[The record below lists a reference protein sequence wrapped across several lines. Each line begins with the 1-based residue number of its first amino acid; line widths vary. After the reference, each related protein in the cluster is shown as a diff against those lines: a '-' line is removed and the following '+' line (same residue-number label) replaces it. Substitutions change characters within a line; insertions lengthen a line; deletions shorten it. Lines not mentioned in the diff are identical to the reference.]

1 MAKDA
6 NDVHRELGID
16 GLRELG
22 DSLPEL
28 DFRGVLPKAKG
39 NGLDAAKGARGDAPA
54 LPAPLEFPI
63 IAWKDITFGLIAEWL
78 LKRVLPRKGVVVFY
92 GVSGATKT
100 FVLLDILLH
109 IAIGWKWAG
118 RRVKQASVIF
128 IAAEASEGL
137 RKRKTGW
144 VEAHKTSSLPADVPF
159 DLIEVA
165 PNLGTGED
173 DCKKII
179 ECIEAAGKRP
189 GVIAIDT
196 IAQAIGGAD
205 ENNTGMATFISN
217 ATTLANHFDCL
228 VAAVHHCP
236 LSDDR
241 RPRGWSGL
249 GANVAALVLL
259 EKIENKLQSIMEI
272 MKLKEDESHQKFTV
286 HLSRVIIGKDEDGED
301 VTTLFVESVEQGADE
316 QAKQDNR
323 KAVQILRDEFLAAY
337 DRLADG
343 APKTLGLDD
352 RSTVRKVRDELK
364 NRGFLETDDKGQI
377 TATSRS
383 HLQRVKA
390 ELVKT
395 KGGKLVQEKGFLW
408 RP

>member
-1 MAKDA
+1 
-6 NDVHRELGID
+6 
-16 GLRELG
+16 
-22 DSLPEL
+22 
-28 DFRGVLPKAKG
+28 
-39 NGLDAAKGARGDAPA
+39 
-54 LPAPLEFPI
+54 
-63 IAWKDITFGLIAEWL
+63 
-78 LKRVLPRKGVVVFY
+78 
-92 GVSGATKT
+92 
-100 FVLLDILLH
+100 
-109 IAIGWKWAG
+109 
-118 RRVKQASVIF
+118 
-128 IAAEASEGL
+128 
-137 RKRKTGW
+137 
-144 VEAHKTSSLPADVPF
+144 
-159 DLIEVA
+159 VA

-173 DCKKII
+173 DCKKLI
-179 ECIEAAGKRP
+179 ECIEAARKRP

-259 EKIENKLQSIMEI
+259 EKIANKLQSIMEI

-301 VTTLFVESVEQGADE
+301 VTTLFVESDE
-316 QAKQDNR
+316 QPKQDTR

-352 RSTVRKVRDELK
+352 RSTVRKISADAIRDELK

-383 HLQRVKA
+383 HLQRLKA